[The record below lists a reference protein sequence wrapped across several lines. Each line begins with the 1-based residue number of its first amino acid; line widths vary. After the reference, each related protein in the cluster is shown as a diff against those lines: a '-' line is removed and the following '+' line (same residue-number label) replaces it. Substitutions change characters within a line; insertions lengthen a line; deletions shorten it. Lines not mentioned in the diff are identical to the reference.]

1 MNSVKNIICKKND
14 IMLKKCKENNNFSLN
29 FNVTNNNIDIK
40 KIINVNLFILLY
52 ELNKDI
58 IERSE
63 VLSVNDSNTN
73 ANIIYFFKQ
82 FGSELGMARKYMNLN
97 INMITNNNNILFES
111 NTCKNT
117 SLDIS
122 NNKCQEIICKTS
134 NLTVTNITKH
144 SANFEYLF
152 NMDIN
157 EDLPIY
163 MENLIGVLMKKI
175 FLKIK
180 EFIENIK

>member
-1 MNSVKNIICKKND
+1 MNSVENIICKKND
-14 IMLKKCKENNNFSLN
+14 IMLKKSKENDNFSLN

-40 KIINVNLFILLY
+40 KIININLFILLY

-58 IERSE
+58 IECAE
-63 VLSVNDSNTN
+63 VLSANDTNTN

-111 NTCKNT
+111 NTRKNT

-122 NNKCQEIICKTS
+122 NNKGEEIICNTS
-134 NLTVTNITKH
+134 NLTVTHITKH
-144 SANFEYLF
+144 SANFEYIF

-163 MENLIGVLMKKI
+163 MENLIGVLMKKL

-180 EFIENIK
+180 EFIENFK